1 MKKLHS
7 SPLPPPPPTNKFPP
21 QTWSKERLQ
30 ASLGEKTGRALWEA
44 VRGIDR
50 RQVIPVAPRRSL
62 GAEVNWGVRLD
73 GQADAERFVLQLANE
88 VWARLEA
95 TGLRGRCLT
104 LKIKKRREGEGEPM
118 KFLGCGICDNL
129 SRSLTVAR
137 APESAAALHGA
148 ACELLR
154 GINCP
159 PTEIRGIGLNVGD
172 GGRVDRAVGGV

>member
-1 MKKLHS
+1 M
-7 SPLPPPPPTNKFPP
+7 
-21 QTWSKERLQ
+21 
-30 ASLGEKTGRALWEA
+30 
-44 VRGIDR
+44 RGIDR

-129 SRSLTVAR
+129 SRSLTFAR
-137 APESAAALHGA
+137 APESAAALHEA